1 MNIKTLVIALAAG
14 VSAATS
20 SFADRPNGPEASAV
34 EKAYQA
40 GFGNAALYW
49 SFSHGVT
56 ITDPKDIKETAE
68 TRAYRQGYTKGTER
82 EASIKGWVKETMEM
96 LHTKQ

>member
-1 MNIKTLVIALAAG
+1 MRKTLIAL
-14 VSAATS
+14 
-20 SFADRPNGPEASAV
+20 SFLIALSGFSGPNAPEASAV

-49 SFSHGVT
+49 RDGVT

-68 TRAYRQGYTKGTER
+68 TRAYRQGYTKGAER
-82 EASIKGWVKETMEM
+82 EAFIKGWVEETMEL
-96 LHTKQ
+96 LHNAKH

>member
-1 MNIKTLVIALAAG
+1 MNIRTVAITLAAG
-14 VSAATS
+14 MLAATS
-20 SFADRPNGPEASAV
+20 AFSGPNAPEASAV
-34 EKAYQA
+34 EKASQA

-49 SFSHGVT
+49 RNGVT

-68 TRAYRQGYTKGTER
+68 TRAYRQGYTKGAER
-82 EASIKGWVKETMEM
+82 EAFIKGWVEETMEL